1 VSGGR
6 NFPAGEVQ
14 TGASIG
20 RSVAVLGAC
29 GTCSHKPRRDAGGAG
44 RNSKRATSRGPESSP
59 TLRGSGG
66 VQTERDSEMEKK
78 RTDVQ
83 EQQMQVM
90 HHRLDNAVA
99 EHGIGGPTARP
110 SSTLVIFEAN
120 HTAKTPPVC
129 RVSSGNTGAGRRRA
143 LANIS
148 NSDWIYVFSVL
159 VYLLLFVSAYY
170 GGHGGLK
177 RTPRGGQRVQGMI
190 ESWRRVLKKGLKVS
204 SLKSSQAQFVSRVEN
219 LAEDLTK
226 RLRGGQGR
234 IARNTM
240 GVHSA
245 MKRRRTK
252 NIHFYTTHTPEQP
265 PLQQA
270 ESGRSETRD
279 MWQNGDSTVVDAV
292 GGRGATDYSE
302 KEVLMAFNDK
312 AAGQL
317 VQLGGLTEETVERPE
332 RGDNGDGLCEDANL
346 TQAQGKGQ
354 EQEHGEE
361 RETEQKEGVSL
372 LNMAGASSETGVE
385 NCMNTSVHGGWGR
398 EWEE

>member
-1 VSGGR
+1 
-6 NFPAGEVQ
+6 
-14 TGASIG
+14 
-20 RSVAVLGAC
+20 
-29 GTCSHKPRRDAGGAG
+29 
-44 RNSKRATSRGPESSP
+44 
-59 TLRGSGG
+59 
-66 VQTERDSEMEKK
+66 
-78 RTDVQ
+78 
-83 EQQMQVM
+83 
-90 HHRLDNAVA
+90 
-99 EHGIGGPTARP
+99 
-110 SSTLVIFEAN
+110 
-120 HTAKTPPVC
+120 
-129 RVSSGNTGAGRRRA
+129 
-143 LANIS
+143 
-148 NSDWIYVFSVL
+148 
-159 VYLLLFVSAYY
+159 
-170 GGHGGLK
+170 
-177 RTPRGGQRVQGMI
+177 MI

-234 IARNTM
+234 IARNKM

-270 ESGRSETRD
+270 ESGRSGTRD